1 MLQLVGMLDSPYV
14 RRVAVSLQMLG
25 LRFEHRPLSVF
36 RHYDQFRK
44 INPVVRVPTLVS
56 GDGVVLA
63 DSTLILDHAEALAS
77 PRSLMPADPAARL
90 QALHVLGLALAAADK
105 SVALFYERNLR
116 PPEKQHE
123 PWAGRV
129 TEQVR
134 AAYAALDQH
143 FQQHPPAAQGD
154 TLDQPALSTAVFW
167 HFTQHALP
175 GVVTPAD
182 HPALAAL
189 SDLAEALP
197 AFRAAPHGEGTV
209 QAQG

>member
-36 RHYDQFRK
+36 RHYEEFRK

-56 GDGVVLA
+56 EDGVVLA
-63 DSTLILDHAEALAS
+63 DSTLILDHAEALAR

-90 QALHVLGLALAAADK
+90 QALHVLGLALAAGDK
-105 SVALFYERNLR
+105 SVVLFYERNLR

-129 TEQVR
+129 TEQIR
-134 AAYAALDQH
+134 AAYAALEQH
-143 FQQHPPAAQGD
+143 FQRHPPAAQGD

-167 HFTQHALP
+167 HFTQRALP
-175 GVVTPAD
+175 GVVPPAD
-182 HPALAAL
+182 HPALTAL
-189 SDLAEALP
+189 SDLAESLP
-197 AFRAAPHGEGTV
+197 AFRAAPHGEAAM

>member
-14 RRVAVSLQMLG
+14 RRTAVSLQMLG

-36 RHYDQFRK
+36 RHYDEFRK

-56 GDGVVLA
+56 EDGVVLS
-63 DSTLILDHAEALAS
+63 DSTLILDYAESLAH
-77 PRSLMPADPAARL
+77 PRSLMPTDPLARQ
-90 QALHVLGLALAAADK
+90 QALHVLGLALAAGDK

-116 PPEKQHE
+116 PPQKQHE
-123 PWAGRV
+123 PWAGRIA
-129 TEQVR
+129 EQVR

-143 FQQHPPAAQGD
+143 FRQHPPKADGD
-154 TLDQPALSTAVFW
+154 ALPQAALSTAVFW
-167 HFTQHALP
+167 HFTQRALP
-175 GVVTPAD
+175 GLVAPTD

-197 AFRAAPHGEGTV
+197 AFRAAPHGEDAV
-209 QAQG
+209 QPQG